1 MPRTVFVKVKMYEC
15 PRCKHQWVPMDWK
28 VVPACCPK
36 CTLDFK
42 KTKKWMDPKDKKKY
56 LLAELRK
63 LERRKKTK

>member
-1 MPRTVFVKVKMYEC
+1 
-15 PRCKHQWVPMDWK
+15 MDWK